1 MNKFFLYARKST
13 DVEDKQ
19 VLSIEA
25 QLAELRNYAK
35 LENLSIIEEIVEKQ
49 SAKSPGRPLF
59 NAMMSKLER
68 GEGNGI
74 VSWNPD
80 RLARNSVDG
89 GKIIYLL
96 DTGRIVALKFPTFWF
111 EPTPQGKFM
120 LNIAFG
126 QSKYY
131 VDSLAE
137 NTKRGLRQKVRRGEY
152 PSRAP
157 FGYLNDSRTKTI
169 RLHKTNS
176 ELVRQSFELYSHGDQ
191 RLEDI
196 ANFLAKSGIH
206 ARSGKRINLK
216 QVTFMLKN
224 PFYYGHFRY
233 AGEVHEGSHQP
244 VITKQ
249 LFDQVQVIL
258 DRKGKPHQVTKWTPR
273 ELCGLLHCGYCHK
286 MITGELRTKHQKNGN
301 THHYTYYHCTH
312 KNKTIKCSEP
322 AVTEGALS
330 RQLSSLIKQA
340 ALPTDWADFMRDKLE
355 IDKKDT
361 AQSVSAFV
369 QKTRDQLSVINQ
381 KLQRLLDGYLD
392 QLIDQETYKT
402 EKNKLTS
409 DKKSLEENLITLER
423 TQTGWVEPFSAWIN
437 QATSLIETAECGGL
451 TGIKSTSV
459 EVFGSNL
466 LLSASEASGEPQHP
480 WDFVLSAKNSIK
492 NGGDFEKC
500 DLLELG
506 TVLSSNLRSLITP
519 DLELKLKVLKE
530 RMGIDSFITYRRP
543 CVYSTS

>member
-152 PSRAP
+152 PNCAP
-157 FGYLNDSRTKTI
+157 VGYLNDSRTKTI
-169 RLHKTNS
+169 VINRKRS
-176 ELVRQSFELYSHGDQ
+176 VIIRQAFELYAKGNS

-196 ANFLAKSGIH
+196 ATFLETHGII
-206 ARSGKRINLK
+206 SYGGKRVHINR
-216 QVTFMLKN
+216 VTSILKN

-233 AGEVHEGSHQP
+233 LGEMYVGKHQP
-244 VITKQ
+244 VVAKH
-249 LFDQVQVIL
+249 LFDQVQEIL
-258 DRKGKPHQVTKWTPR
+258 HGRGRPHHQAKNEPQA
-273 ELCGLLHCGYCHK
+273 LCGLLHCSCGM
-286 MITGELRTKHQKNGN
+286 MITGEHKTKHQMNGN
-301 THHYTYYHCTH
+301 THHYVYYHCSRKSRTVRCTEP
-312 KNKTIKCSEP
+312 TITEP
-322 AVTEGALS
+322 ELA
-330 RQLSSLIKQA
+330 RQLSFLIKQY
-340 ALPTDWADFMRDKLE
+340 ALPTDWAEGMRQKLAQDKQ
-355 IDKKDT
+355 DS

-369 QKTRDQLSVINQ
+369 QATKTKLADIQT

-392 QLIDQETYKT
+392 QLIDQSDYREQKT
-402 EKNKLTS
+402 KLMSEKKT
-409 DKKSLEENLITLER
+409 LEEKIETLAQ
-423 TQTGWVEPFSAWIN
+423 TQTGWVEPFANWIN
-437 QATSLIETAECGGL
+437 QAENLPAVAECDDL
-451 TGIKSTSV
+451 LAKKV
-459 EVFGSNL
+459 VAKQMFGSNL
-466 LLSASEASGEPQHP
+466 RLSASKASGTANDP
-480 WDFVLSAKNSIK
+480 WSFVLSAKNSEQ
-492 NGGDFEKC
+492 NYQ
-500 DLLELG
+500 
-506 TVLSSNLRSLITP
+506 NLQNCPVWVPLP
-519 DLELKLKVLKE
+519 
-530 RMGIDSFITYRRP
+530 GIGPGSA
-543 CVYSTS
+543 V

>member
-1 MNKFFLYARKST
+1 MNQFFLYARKST

-35 LENLSIIEEIVEKQ
+35 TENLSIIEEIVEKQ

-59 NAMMSKLER
+59 NAMMSKLEK

-96 DTGRIVALKFPTFWF
+96 DTGRISTLKFPTFWF
-111 EPTPQGKFM
+111 ESTPQGKFM

-169 RLHKTNS
+169 HVHKKNS
-176 ELVRQSFELYSHGDQ
+176 LIVKQVFETYAKGES

-196 ANFLAKSGIH
+196 ASILAEHGIKSK
-206 ARSGKRINLK
+206 SGKRIHINR
-216 QVTFMLKN
+216 VTFMLHN

-233 AGEVHEGSHQP
+233 NGEVYIGKHDP
-244 VITKQ
+244 VISKQ
-249 LFDQVQVIL
+249 LFDQVQEQL
-258 DRKGKPHQVTKWTPR
+258 MRKGRPHNKTKWEPR
-273 ELCGLLHCGYCHK
+273 DLCGLLHCSCGM
-286 MITGELRTKHQKNGN
+286 MITGEEKVKHQKNGN
-301 THHYTYYHCTH
+301 THRYTYYHCTR
-312 KNKTIKCSEP
+312 KSKTIRCSEP
-322 AVTEGALS
+322 AVTEPGLA
-330 RQLSSLIKQA
+330 RQVSSLIKQT
-340 ALPTDWADFMRDKLE
+340 ALPTDWADYLKQRLE
-355 IDKKDT
+355 ADKKDS

-369 QKTRDQLSVINQ
+369 QQTRDQVSVIDL

-392 QLIDQETYKT
+392 QLIDQEIYKV
-402 EKNKLTS
+402 EKNKLVS
-409 DKKSLEENLITLER
+409 SKKSLEENLITLER
-423 TQTGWVEPFSAWIN
+423 TQTGWVEPMAKWIN
-437 QATSLIETAECGGL
+437 KASSLPTLAECDDL
-451 TGIKSTSV
+451 LAKKIIAK
-459 EVFGSNL
+459 EIFGSNL
-466 LLSASEASGEPQHP
+466 QLSASEASGQYSDP
-480 WDFVLSAKNSIK
+480 WDFVMRAKNSCK
-492 NGGDFEKC
+492 HLENLQLCGDWVPLYDEVKTHFISKC
-500 DLLELG
+500 
-506 TVLSSNLRSLITP
+506 R
-519 DLELKLKVLKE
+519 
-530 RMGIDSFITYRRP
+530 
-543 CVYSTS
+543 